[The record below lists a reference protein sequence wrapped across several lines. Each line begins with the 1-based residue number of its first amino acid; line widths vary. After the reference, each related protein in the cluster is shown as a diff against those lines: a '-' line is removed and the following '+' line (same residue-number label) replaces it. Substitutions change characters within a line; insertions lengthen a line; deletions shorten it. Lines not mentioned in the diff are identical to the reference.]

1 MRKLFWSFVFFTLS
15 VGTNASDVLISTDIG
30 VGQGLLYKNNG
41 VCYVI
46 TPSHVVDGS
55 KTLSGMTTDRKRYNL
70 QIKHKFD
77 IDLALLTAKREIS
90 WCSAQD
96 FSLAEKLPTVLEIF
110 EYGILKTKL
119 GDGSTLQTR
128 VDIIGVDNTE
138 FLEIRTTN
146 PNDSLKQGYSGG
158 VLFVADQPAGILIE
172 VSEGSGYIYRADSLV
187 QKLKQHFPS
196 DNLRAKRKAPQKPAS
211 EKFTGRL
218 RSRGDVSEY
227 NFVGQANSPVEF
239 VLIPQSGSM
248 EYTFHILDNLGN
260 RVFRARNFQSYQDD
274 QFAFTP
280 PKNGTYTIQLVGK
293 RGEGSF
299 GILIKQV
306 TLDANLRG
314 QGNVIGIGDSVSG
327 RIAEG
332 AVAEYKFSGMANAPL
347 EITLVPQAG
356 SMEYTFYLLDRRGRN
371 VMRPRNYQSYEG
383 KRILFSP
390 PQTGTY
396 TIRLVG
402 KRGYGSYG
410 IQLWEGR

>member
-1 MRKLFWSFVFFTLS
+1 MNKLFWGVFFFTLS
-15 VGTNASDVLISTDIG
+15 VGLNASDVLISTDIG
-30 VGQGLLYKNNG
+30 VGQGLLYKHNN
-41 VCYVI
+41 VCYVV
-46 TPSHVVDGS
+46 TPSHVIEGS
-55 KTLSGMTTDRKRYNL
+55 KTLSGMTTDRKRYAL
-70 QIKHKFD
+70 EIEHKFD
-77 IDLALLTAKREIS
+77 IDLALLTAKRQIS

-119 GDGSTLQTR
+119 GDGSTLQTK

-146 PNDSLKQGYSGG
+146 SDDSLKQGYSGG
-158 VLFVADQPAGILIE
+158 VLFVADQPAGVLIE
-172 VSEGSGYIYRADSLV
+172 VSEGSGYIYRADALV

-196 DNLRAKRKAPQKPAS
+196 NNQQTKRKAAEKPAN

-248 EYTFHILDNLGN
+248 EYTFHILDNFGN
-260 RVFRARNFQSYQDD
+260 RVFRPRNFQSYQDD

-280 PKNGTYTIQLVGK
+280 PKNGRYTIRLVGK
-293 RGEGSF
+293 RGGGSF

-327 RIAEG
+327 RIAAG
-332 AVAEYKFSGMANAPL
+332 AVAEYKFSGTSKVPL

-356 SMEYTFYLLDRRGRN
+356 SMEYTFHLLDRRGRALI
-371 VMRPRNYQSYEG
+371 RPRNYQSYQEVH
-383 KRILFSP
+383 IPFSP

-402 KRGYGSYG
+402 KRGHGSYG